1 MTRLSKFAEGL
12 NVLDLSLFLPGPL
25 AGLLLADM
33 GANVLKIEPPSGDP
47 MAGLGPRDQK
57 GGAAFYESVNAGKT
71 VQRADLKDADVQ
83 RAFVEMVRTA
93 DILIEGFRPGVMK
106 RLGLDFKAMS
116 EINPRLIYCSLSGW
130 GEGGPNEQLAGHDGN
145 YLAAAGIIH
154 RNGGDRPC
162 VYDPPIADATAS
174 LFAVIAILGAVNAR
188 RIDGKGCH
196 IDLALADVAMPLQ
209 LFQIAGLGATGTVPQ
224 TANSY
229 LNGGAAFYQVYGTKD
244 GRHVMLGAV
253 EAKFWRSFCLAAGHK
268 EWVDRQGEPMPQNG
282 LIDEVAAF
290 IRTLTIEEC
299 ISLFVPAD
307 CCLTPVLDL
316 GEAIGSP
323 HHASR
328 GIVRRT
334 NDGDLQALFPVR
346 IDQIS
351 PLSRPRLVRIAE
363 TDPAFAFPS
372 SEKR

>member
-1 MTRLSKFAEGL
+1 MSRLSKFAEGL
-12 NVLDLSLFLPGPL
+12 RVLDLSLFLPGPL

-47 MAGLGPRDQK
+47 MVDLGPRDQK

-71 VQRADLKDADVQ
+71 VQRADLKDAGVQ

-106 RLGLDFKAMS
+106 RLGLDFKAMR

-130 GEGGPNEQLAGHDGN
+130 GEGGPDEQLAGHDGN

-154 RNGGDRPC
+154 RNGGDRPF
-162 VYDPPIADATAS
+162 VYDPPIADTTAS

-209 LFQIAGLGATGTVPQ
+209 LFQVAGLGATGRVPQ
-224 TANSY
+224 AAGSY
-229 LNGGAAFYQVYGTKD
+229 LNGGAAFYQVYGTRD

-253 EAKFWRSFCLAAGHK
+253 EAKFWRAFCLAAGHR

-282 LIDEVAAF
+282 LINEVGAF
-290 IRTLTIEEC
+290 LQTLTMEEC
-299 ISLFVPAD
+299 ISIFVPAD

-316 GEAIGSP
+316 GEAIMSP

-328 GIVRRT
+328 RIVRLT
-334 NDGDLQALFPVR
+334 EDGDLQALFPTK
-346 IDQIS
+346 IDRVS
-351 PLSRPRLVRIAE
+351 PLSRPPLLRIAE
-363 TDPAFAFPS
+363 TDRTFAFPPAKTS
-372 SEKR
+372 